1 MDNTTNKHEFACNA
15 GKVTE
20 YEVKEH
26 IDTIMVGFRGFSKE
40 VSIVKWND
48 KKPVFD
54 IRAWRVS
61 DRDGLQY
68 PLRGITFSKEELIKL
83 REILNSIDVNCIDEY
98 MWAKAYGANTAFL
111 LDGTEDTA
119 PTVIRIVPYG
129 KENEDWDE
137 DDWEEE
143 WNNAP
148 DENEVDE

>member
-1 MDNTTNKHEFACNA
+1 MPYAKGQSGNPKGRPKQTAEQKSQKEQFQRLLKSSTVEALQSIIQIANDRYNNNRFNAC
-15 GKVTE
+15 K
-20 YEVKEH
+20 YI
-26 IDTIMVGFRGFSKE
+26 ID
-40 VSIVKWND
+40 
-48 KKPVFD
+48 
-54 IRAWRVS
+54 
-61 DRDGLQY
+61 
-68 PLRGITFSKEELIKL
+68 
-83 REILNSIDVNCIDEY
+83 
-98 MWAKAYGANTAFL
+98 KAYGANTAFL